1 MKIEKVLF
9 YAMALFIFSSCE
21 DILESPDIS
30 NETVVI
36 FAPLEGTVVTG
47 NTVNFNWDT
56 LDEARSYRF
65 QLAQPNFTNT
75 VQIIIDSTFVVDS
88 TGNVSTQLQQTL
100 FNGAYEWRVQALNG
114 GFETAF
120 FTNAFQVNGDEDLDA
135 TPPNTPQLVAPADGT
150 FQDDDL
156 VNFSWTRTDISG
168 SAERDSIYFF
178 SDENLE
184 TLVGS
189 DIGANKTYAANFS
202 SGTFFWLVR
211 AFDAAGNESE
221 NSSTFSFTIN

>member
-1 MKIEKVLF
+1 MKIEKVLL

-65 QLAQPNFTNT
+65 QLAQPNFGNA
-75 VQIIIDSTFVVDS
+75 QQFLADSIITIDSL
-88 TGNVSTQLQQTL
+88 GNVGTQITQTL

-120 FTNAFQVNGDEDLDA
+120 FTNAFQVNGDENADLD
-135 TPPNTPQLVAPADGT
+135 PPNTPALVAPANGT
-150 FQDDDL
+150 TQDDTL
-156 VNFSWTRTDISG
+156 VNFSWTREDVPG

-189 DIGANKTYAANFS
+189 DIGANKTYAASFS